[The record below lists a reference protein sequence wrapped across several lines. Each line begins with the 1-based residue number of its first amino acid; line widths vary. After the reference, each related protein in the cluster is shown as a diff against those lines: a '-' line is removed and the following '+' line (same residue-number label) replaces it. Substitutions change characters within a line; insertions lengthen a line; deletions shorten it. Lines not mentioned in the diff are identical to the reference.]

1 MDHHTKPPAPVNFYS
16 ILVPLMMIEPAYF
29 QILNTNLSIVE
40 IRNKYYI
47 FKFLLIVQQ
56 QLGTTADV
64 FCGTFVGTA
73 WLT

>member
-1 MDHHTKPPAPVNFYS
+1 
-16 ILVPLMMIEPAYF
+16 MMIEPAYF